1 MDVDSKIT
9 AANAFTYNADMK
21 FDFNTEAQNCL
32 VKLQIGSTGSTS
44 YHAYYMLISL
54 DKESGKIMLM
64 DSGSKVTG
72 PWVVTDVNNGDWFNI
87 RVEYYYISETE
98 MLVLTYI
105 NNKLSYVSNNY
116 NCENT
121 KDSSVWPVYRA
132 DNYTLP
138 SGSKIGGGIEK
149 IMFTTLTNT
158 DVTIYLDNCIIR
170 RCELTPP
177 EINEEDYTSR
187 FDEENPDVGGDGEN
201 ENTKPSNP
209 GSNTGGGSSGS
220 GEDDIPSGTVTP
232 PTGNDIIDSLPEG
245 TWKD

>member
-1 MDVDSKIT
+1 
-9 AANAFTYNADMK
+9 
-21 FDFNTEAQNCL
+21 
-32 VKLQIGSTGSTS
+32 
-44 YHAYYMLISL
+44 
-54 DKESGKIMLM
+54 MLM